1 MRPFIHINAPT
12 IDAALAALRDYGG
25 KARLIAGGTDLF
37 GALKDEFLP
46 HYPEAIINIKTIAEL
61 DYIKEEK
68 GTVKIGALA
77 RLSDIA
83 KSSLLR
89 KKCEAVV
96 LAAHS
101 VASPQIRN
109 AATIGGNI
117 CQDVR
122 CWYYRYPRQIGDL

>member
-1 MRPFIHINAPT
+1 MRPFTHINAPT
-12 IDAALAALRDYGG
+12 IDVALAALKEHGG

-46 HYPEAIINIKTIAEL
+46 HYPEAIVNIKTIADL
-61 DYIKEEK
+61 DCIKEEK
-68 GTVKIGALA
+68 GTRKIGALV

-83 KSSLLR
+83 KSPLLR
-89 KKCEAVV
+89 KKCEAVA
-96 LAAHS
+96 LTAHS

-109 AATIGGNI
+109 AATIGGNL

-122 CWYYRYPRQIGDL
+122 CWY